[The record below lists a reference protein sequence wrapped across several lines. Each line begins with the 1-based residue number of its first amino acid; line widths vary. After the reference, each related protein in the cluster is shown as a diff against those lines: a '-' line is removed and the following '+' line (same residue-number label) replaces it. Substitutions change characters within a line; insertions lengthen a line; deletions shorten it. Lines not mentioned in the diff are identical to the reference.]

1 MPVQPT
7 IRAQLETYKTANS
20 KLESAL
26 GNGALA
32 KKAVVAQQLSDQ
44 LWTDPITQE
53 VYKRYPVTITR
64 FTPGVTVA
72 PSVVPAAGTAKAT
85 IFTYSVRE
93 GVELQFLPQF
103 PEQYIIGLLVGA
115 GPVTINDYEVM
126 MEAWDTFEREYR
138 GLIWVGTA
146 RDIADSNVYRQNGH
160 PLLYNGEKEIRV
172 SGGDLVQVKIVTP
185 VGGTAVDWTVA
196 TCQFSFRVFQ
206 LTRMR
211 QG

>member
-7 IRAQLETYKTANS
+7 IRAQLETYKQANN

-53 VYKRYPVTITR
+53 VYKRYPVTITK
-64 FTPGVTVA
+64 FTTGVTLAVNVA
-72 PSVVPAAGTAKAT
+72 SAKST

-103 PEQYIIGLLVGA
+103 PEQYIIGSIQDVA
-115 GPVTINDYEVM
+115 PAAIQDYEAM

-138 GLIWVGTA
+138 GLIWVGTT
-146 RDIADSNVYRQNGH
+146 RDINDSNTYRQNGH

-172 SGGDLVQVKIVTP
+172 SGGDLVQLKVVTP
-185 VGGTAVDWTVA
+185 AGGTIMVWANS
-196 TCQFSFRVFQ
+196 QFSFRTFQ

>member
-7 IRAQLETYKTANS
+7 IRAQLETYKQANT

-53 VYKRYPVTITR
+53 VYKRYPVTITKYTTGTS
-64 FTPGVTVA
+64 FVINVAGQKTTV
-72 PSVVPAAGTAKAT
+72 
-85 IFTYSVRE
+85 FQYSVRE
-93 GVELQFLPQF
+93 GVELQFLPQY
-103 PEQYIIGLLVGA
+103 PEQYIIGG
-115 GPVTINDYEVM
+115 INSAPATPIQDYEAM

-138 GLIWVGTA
+138 GLIWVGTT
-146 RDIADSNVYRQNGH
+146 RDINDSNTYRQNGH

-172 SGGDLVQVKIVTP
+172 SGGDLVQLKIVTP
-185 VGGTAVDWTVA
+185 TAGTILVVA
-196 TCQFSFRVFQ
+196 DSQFSFRTFQ